1 MLKKYLHNRITK
13 IKNIKLQKYTFKEHF
28 IELKKRLLRV
38 IFCFILFFGI
48 SYWFKEN
55 IYDFFLKPLVD
66 LSGATDRKIIYTG
79 LAEAFFSYIKLSI
92 FVAFSSTLPFICYQI
107 YAFISPGLH
116 AFEKRI
122 VLTVLAFSPILFYCG
137 SFFVF
142 YFVMP
147 RAWGFF
153 LSYENTNIS
162 IPLVMEA
169 RISEYLSLV
178 IQLTVAFGSAF
189 QLPIII
195 VILGVLGLVNSAGLK
210 RQRRVAIVIIFI
222 VAAIFTPPDVI
233 SQIALAIP
241 LLILYEVSIML
252 CKLVENRGH

>member
-1 MLKKYLHNRITK
+1 
-13 IKNIKLQKYTFKEHF
+13 LQKYTFKEHF
-28 IELKKRLLRV
+28 IELKNRLLRV
-38 IFCFILFFGI
+38 VLCFIIFFTI
-48 SYWFKEN
+48 SYLFKEN

-66 LSGATDRKIIYTG
+66 LSTGIDRKIIYTG

-92 FVAFSSTLPFICYQI
+92 FVSFAATIPFICYQV

-142 YFVMP
+142 YIVMP
-147 RAWGFF
+147 RAWDFF
-153 LSYENTNIS
+153 LSYESNNMS
-162 IPLVMEA
+162 LPLVMEA

-178 IQLTVAFGSAF
+178 IQLTTAFGVAF
-189 QLPIII
+189 QLPIIL
-195 VILGVLGLVNSAGLK
+195 VILGVLGIVNSAGLK

-252 CKLVENRGH
+252 CKLVENRGLKKC

>member
-1 MLKKYLHNRITK
+1 M
-13 IKNIKLQKYTFKEHF
+13 QKYTFKEHF
-28 IELKKRLLRV
+28 IELKNRLMKIVL
-38 IFCFILFFGI
+38 FFILFFGI

-66 LSGATDRKIIYTG
+66 LSVGVDRKIIYTG
-79 LAEAFFSYIKLSI
+79 LAEAFFSYIKLSL
-92 FVAFSSTLPFICYQI
+92 FVASFITLPFICYQF
-107 YAFISPGLH
+107 YAFITPGLH
-116 AFEKRI
+116 KFEKRI

-142 YFVMP
+142 YVVMP
-147 RAWGFF
+147 RAWDFF
-153 LSYENTNIS
+153 LSYENNS
-162 IPLVMEA
+162 MSLPLIMEA

-178 IQLTVAFGSAF
+178 MQLTVAFGAAF
-189 QLPIII
+189 QLPVIM
-195 VILGVLGLVNSAGLK
+195 VILGVLGVVNSAMLK
-210 RQRRVAIVIIFI
+210 RRRRIAVVIIFI

-252 CKLVENRGH
+252 CKLVENRGSEKC